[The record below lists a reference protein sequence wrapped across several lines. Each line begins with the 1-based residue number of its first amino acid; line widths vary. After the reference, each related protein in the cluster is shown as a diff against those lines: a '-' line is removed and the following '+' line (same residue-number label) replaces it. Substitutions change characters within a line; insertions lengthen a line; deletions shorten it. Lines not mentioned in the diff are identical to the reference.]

1 MKRQFLQMNELT
13 VVSVLAIYSREQKVT
28 YRDAV
33 MKERQNFRTA
43 ARSLSRH
50 KAVMQ
55 LPVLP
60 LRYRVDLVTI
70 NNGAYTTEA
79 ACVEK
84 LLSLGSAEI
93 IFCLLF
99 FTPPSLCNTL
109 S

>member
-1 MKRQFLQMNELT
+1 VDSGGKKTLFARESMRIESFSIGLITSGQEMSQKRAMKRQFLQMNERT

-33 MKERQNFRTA
+33 MKERQNFRMA

-60 LRYRVDLVTI
+60 LRYRVD
-70 NNGAYTTEA
+70 TE
-79 ACVEK
+79 
-84 LLSLGSAEI
+84 LGY
-93 IFCLLF
+93 
-99 FTPPSLCNTL
+99 N
-109 S
+109 